1 MLDNSLL
8 NDLNL
13 KNLNIKDLTL
23 FLIILEEL
31 ENSLQMEEIEVL

>member
-1 MLDNSLL
+1 MLDNNLL

-13 KNLNIKDLTL
+13 KNLNIKDLNL

-31 ENSLQMEEIEVL
+31 ENSLQIEEIEVL